1 MKKTSLSSLTLLAL
15 VVIGGCTSENNDN
28 GTTSSSIE
36 VSVTSDSATNLTGDT
51 VDIVR
56 TEGNNTNFKVEQK
69 EGQSVHIVSTNIKTE
84 EATEI
89 VNSEFVNDSQ
99 SRELELIFTSQNNKF
114 EVSLS
119 VSGSEELSDT
129 STFTADQKYVEFI
142 PYTSEEKNKLGVF
155 VMSNDQNVITEI
167 KNDLDNIKIPLD
179 LEDLIEEPFEEEK
192 QEKKTYYFN
201 WFIDLLLVSLLL
213 LPIVGIYNPNIFVK
227 FENVYPFFLKTH
239 NFLEKDNLRKI
250 LGGES
255 ESVDL
260 KNAKPAVVVKESE
273 VKKPK
278 TNAEELKLIHSL
290 ANSLIKA
297 EYKWECTEVTPKT
310 IKKVISG
317 IDCLRDREERIYFR
331 SNLEKWKNGDFS
343 NAVEVHNKVW
353 SILEGNVGEAYDLDE
368 ESISKIKEKYY

>member
-1 MKKTSLSSLTLLAL
+1 M
-15 VVIGGCTSENNDN
+15 VIGGCTSENNDN

-167 KNDLDNIKIPLD
+167 KNDLDNIDKYLD
-179 LEDLIEEPFEEEK
+179 SDSDFYEQSI
-192 QEKKTYYFN
+192 
-201 WFIDLLLVSLLL
+201 
-213 LPIVGIYNPNIFVK
+213 
-227 FENVYPFFLKTH
+227 
-239 NFLEKDNLRKI
+239 
-250 LGGES
+250 
-255 ESVDL
+255 
-260 KNAKPAVVVKESE
+260 E
-273 VKKPK
+273 VK
-278 TNAEELKLIHSL
+278 
-290 ANSLIKA
+290 
-297 EYKWECTEVTPKT
+297 
-310 IKKVISG
+310 
-317 IDCLRDREERIYFR
+317 
-331 SNLEKWKNGDFS
+331 
-343 NAVEVHNKVW
+343 
-353 SILEGNVGEAYDLDE
+353 
-368 ESISKIKEKYY
+368 

>member
-1 MKKTSLSSLTLLAL
+1 MKKTSLSILTLLAL

-155 VMSNDQNVITEI
+155 VMSNDQKIITDI
-167 KNDLDNIKIPLD
+167 KNDLDNITNY
-179 LEDLIEEPFEEEK
+179 IESDSDFYE
-192 QEKKTYYFN
+192 QS
-201 WFIDLLLVSLLL
+201 I
-213 LPIVGIYNPNIFVK
+213 
-227 FENVYPFFLKTH
+227 
-239 NFLEKDNLRKI
+239 
-250 LGGES
+250 
-255 ESVDL
+255 
-260 KNAKPAVVVKESE
+260 E
-273 VKKPK
+273 VK
-278 TNAEELKLIHSL
+278 
-290 ANSLIKA
+290 
-297 EYKWECTEVTPKT
+297 
-310 IKKVISG
+310 
-317 IDCLRDREERIYFR
+317 
-331 SNLEKWKNGDFS
+331 
-343 NAVEVHNKVW
+343 
-353 SILEGNVGEAYDLDE
+353 
-368 ESISKIKEKYY
+368 

>member
-1 MKKTSLSSLTLLAL
+1 MKKTSLSILTLLAL

-155 VMSNDQNVITEI
+155 VMSNDQKVITEI
-167 KNDLDNIKIPLD
+167 KNDLDNIAKYLD
-179 LEDLIEEPFEEEK
+179 SD
-192 QEKKTYYFN
+192 
-201 WFIDLLLVSLLL
+201 
-213 LPIVGIYNPNIFVK
+213 
-227 FENVYPFFLKTH
+227 
-239 NFLEKDNLRKI
+239 
-250 LGGES
+250 S
-255 ESVDL
+255 EFYEQSI
-260 KNAKPAVVVKESE
+260 E
-273 VKKPK
+273 VK
-278 TNAEELKLIHSL
+278 
-290 ANSLIKA
+290 
-297 EYKWECTEVTPKT
+297 
-310 IKKVISG
+310 
-317 IDCLRDREERIYFR
+317 
-331 SNLEKWKNGDFS
+331 
-343 NAVEVHNKVW
+343 
-353 SILEGNVGEAYDLDE
+353 
-368 ESISKIKEKYY
+368 